1 MTAPDEVALC
11 VILWI
16 EVGFLGTSP
25 LFIAPA
31 DLNDSHSASKVG
43 PRPHMVGITFC
54 QLLSVTA
61 KSQRGFRL
69 RHCAIWSVTLGYLKK
84 KKNLPKYL
92 KCIIHKF
99 IYIPKC

>member
-84 KKNLPKYL
+84 KKKKPSKIL
-92 KCIIHKF
+92 KMYHS
-99 IYIPKC
+99 